1 MLSTK
6 SLKNLPLR
14 ERKKRMTHSRIVD
27 CAGELFIAH
36 GYQTTTVDAIAEGA
50 EISKPTFFN
59 YFSTKHAVLQSMV
72 ERMDNE
78 FIASIA
84 EELKEPKSTE
94 QRLCDLMTNT
104 ADYMESH
111 IPLMPVIIVEGLGGL
126 AKPDEASNRLSKLNN
141 AMAELLT
148 KGREQGDVD
157 TEVDIDLQVQIVVGS
172 YLYSLMNA
180 LTHSPKDL
188 GSQLTKMVRQVA
200 IMLQTRGSR

>member
-6 SLKNLPLR
+6 SLKNLTLR

-111 IPLMPVIIVEGLGGL
+111 IPLMRVIIVEGLGGL

>member
-1 MLSTK
+1 MHSAK

-14 ERKKRMTHSRIVD
+14 ERKKRMTYSRIID
-27 CAGELFIAH
+27 CAGELFIAN

-84 EELKEPKSTE
+84 DQLQKPLNTE
-94 QRLCDLMTNT
+94 QRLQNLMTNT

-111 IPLMPVIIVEGLGGL
+111 IPLMRVIIVEGLGGL
-126 AKPDEASNRLSKLNN
+126 AKPDEASNRLSKLNS
-141 AMAELLT
+141 AMAKLLV
-148 KGREQGDVD
+148 KGREQGDID
-157 TEVDIDLQVQIVVGS
+157 NQVDIDLQVHIVVGS
-172 YLYSLMNA
+172 YLYCLMNA
-180 LTHSPKDL
+180 LTHSPNDL
-188 GSQLTKMVRQVA
+188 GKQLTKMVTQVA
-200 IMLQTRGSR
+200 LMLRART

>member
-1 MLSTK
+1 MSTK

-111 IPLMPVIIVEGLGGL
+111 IPLMRVIIVEGLGGL
-126 AKPDEASNRLSKLNN
+126 AKPEEASNRLSKLNN

-148 KGREQGDVD
+148 KGREQGDVG

>member
-94 QRLCDLMTNT
+94 KRLCNLMTNT

-111 IPLMPVIIVEGLGGL
+111 IPLMRVIIVEGLGGL

-188 GSQLTKMVRQVA
+188 GSQLTKMVSQVA
-200 IMLQTRGSR
+200 LMLRARKSQ

>member
-111 IPLMPVIIVEGLGGL
+111 IPLMRVIIVEGLGGL

-188 GSQLTKMVRQVA
+188 GSQLTKMVSQVA
-200 IMLQTRGSR
+200 LMLRARKSQ

>member
-1 MLSTK
+1 MHSAK

-14 ERKKRMTHSRIVD
+14 ERKKRMTYSRIID
-27 CAGELFIAH
+27 CAGELFIAN

-84 EELKEPKSTE
+84 DQLQKPLNTE
-94 QRLCDLMTNT
+94 QRLQNLMTNT

-111 IPLMPVIIVEGLGGL
+111 IPLMRVIIVEGLGGL
-126 AKPDEASNRLSKLNN
+126 AKPDEASNRLSKLNS
-141 AMAELLT
+141 AMAKLLV
-148 KGREQGDVD
+148 KGREQGDID
-157 TEVDIDLQVQIVVGS
+157 NQVDIDLQVQIVVGS
-172 YLYSLMNA
+172 YLYCLMNA
-180 LTHSPKDL
+180 LTHSPNDL
-188 GSQLTKMVRQVA
+188 GKQLTKMVTQVA
-200 IMLQTRGSR
+200 LMLRART

>member
-1 MLSTK
+1 MLSAN

-14 ERKKRMTHSRIVD
+14 ERKKRMTYSRIVD
-27 CAGELFIAH
+27 CAGELFVAN

-84 EELKEPKSTE
+84 DELQKPLSTE
-94 QRLCDLMTNT
+94 QRLCNLMTNT

-111 IPLMPVIIVEGLGGL
+111 IPLMRVIIVEGLGGL

-141 AMAELLT
+141 AMAELLA

-157 TEVDIDLQVQIVVGS
+157 SEVNIDLQVQIVVGS

-180 LTHSPKDL
+180 LTHSPNDL
-188 GSQLTKMVRQVA
+188 GKQLTKMVAQVA
-200 IMLQTRGSR
+200 LMLRART

>member
-1 MLSTK
+1 MSTK

-111 IPLMPVIIVEGLGGL
+111 IPLMRVIIVEGLGGL

>member
-94 QRLCDLMTNT
+94 QRLCNLMTNT

-111 IPLMPVIIVEGLGGL
+111 IPLMRVIIVEGLGGL

-141 AMAELLT
+141 AMAELLI

-157 TEVDIDLQVQIVVGS
+157 TEVDIDLQVQIVVGRDRKS
-172 YLYSLMNA
+172 
-180 LTHSPKDL
+180 
-188 GSQLTKMVRQVA
+188 VV
-200 IMLQTRGSR
+200 

>member
-1 MLSTK
+1 MLSAN

-14 ERKKRMTHSRIVD
+14 ERKKRMTYSRIVD
-27 CAGELFIAH
+27 CAGELFVAN

-84 EELKEPKSTE
+84 DELQKPLSTE
-94 QRLCDLMTNT
+94 QRLCNLMTNT

-111 IPLMPVIIVEGLGGL
+111 IPLMRVIIVEGLGGL

-141 AMAELLT
+141 AMAELLA
-148 KGREQGDVD
+148 KGREQGDLD
-157 TEVDIDLQVQIVVGS
+157 SEVNIDLQVQIVVGS

-180 LTHSPKDL
+180 LTHSPNDL
-188 GSQLTKMVRQVA
+188 GKQLTKMVAQVA
-200 IMLQTRGSR
+200 LMLRART

>member
-14 ERKKRMTHSRIVD
+14 ERKKRMTYSRIVD
-27 CAGELFIAH
+27 CAGELFIAN

-84 EELKEPKSTE
+84 EELEKPLSTE
-94 QRLCDLMTNT
+94 QRLCNLMTNT

-111 IPLMPVIIVEGLGGL
+111 IPLMRVIIVEGLGGL

-141 AMAELLT
+141 AMAELLS
-148 KGREQGDVD
+148 KGRDQGDID
-157 TEVDIDLQVQIVVGS
+157 REVPIDLQVQIVVGS

-180 LTHSPKDL
+180 LTHSPNDL
-188 GSQLTKMVRQVA
+188 GSQLTAMVKQVA
-200 IMLQTRGSR
+200 LMLRARK

>member
-1 MLSTK
+1 MSTK

-111 IPLMPVIIVEGLGGL
+111 IPLMRVIIVEGLGGL

-148 KGREQGDVD
+148 KGREQGDVG

>member
-94 QRLCDLMTNT
+94 QRLCNLMTNT

-111 IPLMPVIIVEGLGGL
+111 IPLMRVIIVEGLGGL

-148 KGREQGDVD
+148 KGREQGDVGTD
-157 TEVDIDLQVQIVVGS
+157 VDIDLQVQIVVGS

>member
-1 MLSTK
+1 MLSAN

-14 ERKKRMTHSRIVD
+14 ERKKRMTYSRIVD
-27 CAGELFIAH
+27 CAGELFVAN
-36 GYQTTTVDAIAEGA
+36 GYQTTTVDAIAEDA

-84 EELKEPKSTE
+84 DELQKPLSTE
-94 QRLCDLMTNT
+94 QRLCNLMTNT

-111 IPLMPVIIVEGLGGL
+111 IPLMRVIIVEGLGGL

-141 AMAELLT
+141 AMAELLA

-157 TEVDIDLQVQIVVGS
+157 SQVDIDLQVQIVVGS

-180 LTHSPKDL
+180 LTHSPNDL
-188 GSQLTKMVRQVA
+188 GKQLIKMVAQVA
-200 IMLQTRGSR
+200 LMLRARTEQ

>member
-111 IPLMPVIIVEGLGGL
+111 IPLMRVIIVEGLGGL

-157 TEVDIDLQVQIVVGS
+157 TEVDIDLQVQLVVGS

>member
-111 IPLMPVIIVEGLGGL
+111 IPLMLVIIVEGLGGL

>member
-84 EELKEPKSTE
+84 EELEKPLSTE
-94 QRLCDLMTNT
+94 QRLCNLMTNT

-111 IPLMPVIIVEGLGGL
+111 IPLMRVIIVEGLGGL

-141 AMAELLT
+141 AMAELLS
-148 KGREQGDVD
+148 KGRDQGDID
-157 TEVDIDLQVQIVVGS
+157 REVPIDLQVQIVVGS

-180 LTHSPKDL
+180 LTHSPNDL
-188 GSQLTKMVRQVA
+188 GSQLTAMVKQVA
-200 IMLQTRGSR
+200 LMLRARK